1 MTSLKTKAVDQLLA
15 MGAAARS
22 ASRVL
27 SRTPSRVKD
36 HALLNIAEALESQ
49 QDKVLEAN
57 QRDYEAARNDGLNEA
72 LLDRLLL
79 TQDRLTAMAKDVR
92 RVAGL
97 PDPVG
102 ETFDM
107 APLPNGLMVGKRR
120 VPLGVVG
127 SIYESRPNVTVDIS
141 VLCFKSGNACLLRG
155 GKESLQ
161 SNLALID
168 LIRSSISE
176 AGVSA
181 QAVQFVDNTDRSLVN
196 VMLGM
201 KEYIDLVVPRGGP
214 ELIRFVAETA
224 AMPAVTGGIGVCH
237 TYIDRG
243 ADLEK
248 AASIVYN
255 AKVQRPFVCNALDT
269 VLIHSD
275 IAPQCLPRLARELAT
290 AGVELHC
297 DRRALAVLGPNPGAR
312 VSPAGQEDWGR
323 EFLSLTAAVKVVDS
337 VDEALQHIETYGSGH
352 SEAIVTEDYSA
363 AMRFLDEVDAS
374 AVFVNA
380 STRFNDGSQFGLGAE
395 VGIST
400 QKFHARGPMGLR
412 ELTSYKWV
420 VMGNGQ
426 VRD

>member
-1 MTSLKTKAVDQLLA
+1 
-15 MGAAARS
+15 
-22 ASRVL
+22 
-27 SRTPSRVKD
+27 
-36 HALLNIAEALESQ
+36 
-49 QDKVLEAN
+49 
-57 QRDYEAARNDGLNEA
+57 
-72 LLDRLLL
+72 
-79 TQDRLTAMAKDVR
+79 MAKDVC

-201 KEYIDLVVPRGGP
+201 KEHIDLVVPRGGP

-224 AMPAVTGGIGVCH
+224 AMPAVT
-237 TYIDRG
+237 
-243 ADLEK
+243 
-248 AASIVYN
+248 AAS
-255 AKVQRPFVCNALDT
+255 AF
-269 VLIHSD
+269 
-275 IAPQCLPRLARELAT
+275 
-290 AGVELHC
+290 
-297 DRRALAVLGPNPGAR
+297 
-312 VSPAGQEDWGR
+312 
-323 EFLSLTAAVKVVDS
+323 
-337 VDEALQHIETYGSGH
+337 
-352 SEAIVTEDYSA
+352 AIPT
-363 AMRFLDEVDAS
+363 
-374 AVFVNA
+374 
-380 STRFNDGSQFGLGAE
+380 
-395 VGIST
+395 
-400 QKFHARGPMGLR
+400 
-412 ELTSYKWV
+412 
-420 VMGNGQ
+420 
-426 VRD
+426 